1 MTTRIQIAAALLAVS
16 LLPWAG
22 AAQGPGG
29 QAFQGGQGRQG
40 PGGMGGPMQPERK
53 LVAQFDKDGNKR
65 LDAAE
70 RREARMWL
78 MSQSSAGLPG
88 PVGPAG
94 PGGGRG
100 RGGPGRGGDSVAG
113 TPGAR
118 VTPADVR
125 AYAGEPLYDPNVV
138 RTLFFQFENDD
149 WEKEMM
155 AFNNTDVEV
164 PATLVVDG
172 KTYKDVGL
180 HFRGASS
187 FFGVPEGLK
196 HSMNVSLDFV
206 NEAQNLLGYTTL
218 NLLNS
223 HEDPTYLRTVLYLQ
237 AAREM
242 VPAPKANYARVVLN
256 GESWGVYVSAQ
267 QFNKG
272 FVNEWFKTSDGA
284 RWKVPGSP
292 QGRGGLEYLGTDVAQ
307 YKRIYEIKSKDDS
320 KSWTALIEL
329 CKTLN
334 TAAPEEL
341 ERALSSMLDVDG
353 VLKFL
358 ALEVALVNGD
368 GYWTRASDYSI
379 YLDPNGVFHIMP
391 HDANETFGPGSGRG
405 MGRPG
410 GPGGGSGDAQ
420 MRGGRG
426 GQGGGM
432 MPPPGGSGA
441 PGGAGGM
448 RMGGPGMGGPE
459 LDPLIGLADG
469 TKPLRSKLLAVPALR
484 TKYLGYVRQIA
495 TKWLDWNTVGPLA
508 QRYQA
513 LIADDVRKDTRKL
526 ETFEAFESGVS
537 ALKTF
542 AERRRAFLLSGTS
555 K

>member
-1 MTTRIQIAAALLAVS
+1 MATRTQIAGALLTLS
-16 LLPWAG
+16 LLPLTG
-22 AAQGPGG
+22 AAQGPGS
-29 QAFQGGQGRQG
+29 QGFPSGPGRQG

-53 LVAQFDKDGNKR
+53 IVAQFDKDGDKR
-65 LDAAE
+65 LNDTE
-70 RREARMWL
+70 RREARTWL
-78 MSQSSAGLPG
+78 ESQPSMGPG
-88 PVGPAG
+88 GPGG

-100 RGGPGRGGDSVAG
+100 RGGPGRGGEAIVG

-125 AYAGEPLYDPNVV
+125 SYGAEPLYDPNVV

-196 HSMNVSLDFV
+196 HSINVSLDFV
-206 NEAQNLLGYTTL
+206 HDAQNLLGYTTL

-242 VPAPKANYARVVLN
+242 VPAPKANYTRVVVN

-272 FVNEWFKTSDGA
+272 FVNEWFKTTDGA

-307 YKRIYEIKSKDDS
+307 YKRVYEIKSKDDP
-320 KSWTALIEL
+320 KSWAALIEL
-329 CKTLN
+329 CKALN
-334 TAAPEEL
+334 TTPSEDL
-341 ERALSSMLDVDG
+341 ERALSPMLDVDG

-379 YLDPNGVFHIMP
+379 YLDTKGMFHIMP
-391 HDANETFGPGSGRG
+391 HDANETFGPGGGRG
-405 MGRPG
+405 MGGPGGPG
-410 GPGGGSGDAQ
+410 GPGGGQ

-432 MPPPGGSGA
+432 MPPP
-441 PGGAGGM
+441 PNGAGGT
-448 RMGGPGMGGPE
+448 GGPGGMRMGGPE
-459 LDPLIGLADG
+459 LDPLVGLADS

-484 TKYLGYVRQIA
+484 EKYLGYVRQIA

-508 QRYQA
+508 KRYQA

-526 ETFEAFESGVS
+526 DTYEAFESGLNT
-537 ALKTF
+537 LKTF
-542 AERRRAFLLSGTS
+542 TERRRAFLLNGTP